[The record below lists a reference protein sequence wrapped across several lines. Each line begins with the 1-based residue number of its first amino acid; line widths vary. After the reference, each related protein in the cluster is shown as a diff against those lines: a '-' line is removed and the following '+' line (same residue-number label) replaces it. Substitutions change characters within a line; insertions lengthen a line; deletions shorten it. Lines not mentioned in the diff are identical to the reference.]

1 MNGIQWTVAQSRRL
15 DLPCGAGAALLSGTS
30 VRDQAA
36 DAVDRNA
43 EWVIS
48 LQRPVTWVEV
58 VEHLGCHR
66 YYAMRLLRVGAERGL
81 LRSTASPNP
90 KRPDLFEGR

>member
-1 MNGIQWTVAQSRRL
+1 MNAIVWTVAQSRRL
-15 DLPCGAGAALLSGTS
+15 DLPCGAGLPMLDDAGPRCTGP
-30 VRDQAA
+30 

-43 EWVIS
+43 EWVVS
-48 LQRPVTWVEV
+48 LRRPVTWVDV

-81 LRSTASPNP
+81 LRRTAAPNP
-90 KRPDLFEGR
+90 TRPDLFEGR